1 MERFALLSVFSRLGA
16 LMMLAVSYALDHGV
30 FEQVMGVMVDVILAL
45 VTGAIIRQM
54 NSAKFVPLGR
64 SA

>member
-1 MERFALLSVFSRLGA
+1 
-16 LMMLAVSYALDHGV
+16 MMLAVSYALDHGV